1 MSKAFRNATLQ
12 NKDKCK
18 ECHIKFICG
27 GGDIEHSF
35 FYSENGF
42 KLESDRFPENVGIHA
57 LDPYCGLHKEITKDV
72 VFELAQVRK
81 KMQDRKTGFSAP
93 TVLRSMGD
101 GAAVCG
107 ADQQVA
113 DSQSVYTLHS
123 NCVLSFDV
131 DKPRSIVREF
141 YGKAAEEPQE
151 ELCCPTKNSEED
163 TSHIPQEVL
172 DRFYGCGSPT
182 IIAKVS
188 EGETMVDLGAGAGI
202 DCFIAAKNIPTV
214 YSLLM

>member
-1 MSKAFRNATLQ
+1 MN
-12 NKDKCK
+12 
-18 ECHIKFICG
+18 I
-27 GGDIEHSF
+27 HSF
-35 FYSENGF
+35 IQRTGSSWN
-42 KLESDRFPENVGIHA
+42 LINFPEDVGIQA
-57 LDPYCGLHKEITKDV
+57 LDPYCDLHKEITKDV
-72 VFELAQVRK
+72 VFELAEVRK
-81 KMQDRKTGFSAP
+81 KMQERKTGFSAP

-107 ADQQVA
+107 ADEQVA

-151 ELCCPTKNSEED
+151 ELCCPTKNSQED

-182 IIAKVS
+182 IIAKV
-188 EGETMVDLGAGAGI
+188 L
-202 DCFIAAKNIPTV
+202 
-214 YSLLM
+214 